1 MHIREVTI
9 ENVRRFGSGDARLHL
24 ELPPAGWIVVAGP
37 NGSGKTTFLQLLA
50 LAFGVNFTAEYAGN
64 VGSFL
69 RQGTDHADAT
79 VSIGNTAE
87 DQFDASA
94 RNDDGRLETSDEV
107 KVRLTWKSLGN
118 GIISNH
124 TSSKGHR
131 ASSGPWLASTNG
143 WFAAGYGAF
152 RNIMGRPGNTPE
164 AWTSPMTRESAFLT
178 LFQNNELL
186 DLPIRWLMD
195 LDYTSQD
202 RSVRIE
208 EEEKV
213 LARNLRDVVLK
224 LLNTGLL
231 EPFKVLDVDSKGL
244 WVEKDGQALP
254 LARTGSGVQTLIAV
268 VTDMLRHMEA
278 RFGKLNVTNEDGVI
292 RVENS
297 GVVFIDEVEQHLHP
311 QWQRQIG
318 FWFKKHFPNIQ
329 FIVTTHSPF
338 VCQAAT
344 EKGLILLR
352 ADATQPAMIADD
364 RLYRQVVYGSVDDA
378 LLSGLFGLHRTW
390 SDKSEAQRELFAH
403 LETRVLAGHASADE
417 HAEYKRLKEKL
428 PLTMSDEVNRAT
440 ARLLQNLDLRR

>member
-9 ENVRRFGSGDARLHL
+9 ENIRRFGSGDARLHL

-37 NGSGKTTFLQLLA
+37 NGSGKTTFLQILA
-50 LAFGVNFTAEYAGN
+50 LGISKTFSEEYARTSS
-64 VGSFL
+64 SFL
-69 RQGTDHADAT
+69 RMDEKSGSTRVVVAGTAD
-79 VSIGNTAE
+79 
-87 DQFDASA
+87 DQFHDSA
-94 RNDDGRLETSDEV
+94 KVTNDEKLV
-107 KVRLTWKSLGN
+107 LVNTWKVLSTRDTLDRPVVL
-118 GIISNH
+118 
-124 TSSKGHR
+124 HR
-131 ASSGPWLASTNG
+131 SGSAEPTYYGPWHENPQG
-143 WFAAGYGAF
+143 WFATGYGAF

-195 LDYTSQD
+195 LDYTSID
-202 RSVRIE
+202 PSKRIE
-208 EEEKV
+208 KHEQMHAEK
-213 LARNLRDVVLK
+213 LRDVVLK

-278 RFGKLNVTNEDGVI
+278 RFGKLNVTNEDGVL

-311 QWQRQIG
+311 QLQRQVG
-318 FWFKKHFPNIQ
+318 FWFRKHFPNIQ

-344 EKGLILLR
+344 EKGLILLP
-352 ADATQPAMIADD
+352 ADVTQPAVIADD

-390 SDKSEAQRELFAH
+390 SDKSETQRERFAH

-428 PLTMSDEVNRAT
+428 PLTMSDEVERIA
-440 ARLLQNLDLRR
+440 ARFLRDLEPKK